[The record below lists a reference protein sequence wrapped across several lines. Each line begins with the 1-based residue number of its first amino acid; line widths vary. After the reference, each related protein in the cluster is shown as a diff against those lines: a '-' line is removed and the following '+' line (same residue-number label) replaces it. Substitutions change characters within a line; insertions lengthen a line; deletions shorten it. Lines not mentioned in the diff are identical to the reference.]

1 MLISKFHYTLCLCL
15 GRWLSSL
22 SFRNPYAIKCSS
34 LYLFIQFIWFW
45 CPSKH
50 VRFPKKKKTTNP
62 PQSAIVR
69 LPSLLVFDLIR
80 IRIRNH
86 CRPTFVIL
94 LSCTIY
100 PRHNVCPCFCLES
113 IYQLFFWYL
122 NMIICVVCTMYGLWI
137 FSAFKQKPTEKKK
150 LKKSI

>member
-50 VRFPKKKKTTNP
+50 VRFPKKKKNNKSTTICYRSTSVIVGFWLNTYSYSKPLP
-62 PQSAIVR
+62 PNICYLVIMYHISSAQCLPLLLFGVNLSTFFLIFKHDNLCR
-69 LPSLLVFDLIR
+69 L
-80 IRIRNH
+80 
-86 CRPTFVIL
+86 
-94 LSCTIY
+94 Y
-100 PRHNVCPCFCLES
+100 NVWTLDFFCF
-113 IYQLFFWYL
+113 
-122 NMIICVVCTMYGLWI
+122 
-137 FSAFKQKPTEKKK
+137 
-150 LKKSI
+150 